1 MPVTRNAMRR
11 PGGNLPEPEFRLAGR
26 LSFRITKQ
34 SPVLWVSMSLL
45 HQAVE
50 EARFVRRHPAA
61 SRMTFLRFTAWQF
74 RSLLNRPAVVPLEQF
89 GLRFYCP
96 ADRRGAAKLIY
107 TFRER
112 FDAELPVLPKFVHPG
127 DSVID
132 IGANFGIYTV
142 ALAGLVGPAGRVL
155 AVEASSRAFGVLQH
169 NVTLNGLKN
178 VDLIQA
184 AASDQ
189 EGQVTFFIADDLSRS
204 SLAAGSGAR
213 ESGIKE
219 EVRAVRLDSLSV
231 PRPVRFIKIDVEGAE
246 PLALRGAEGIL
257 RADRPIIQFEST
269 PGVAAAFGCEPDA
282 LWRLLVTECGYE
294 IFRGPGLE
302 PVHALPAGVANLYA
316 IHPDRT

>member
-1 MPVTRNAMRR
+1 
-11 PGGNLPEPEFRLAGR
+11 
-26 LSFRITKQ
+26 
-34 SPVLWVSMSLL
+34 MSLF
-45 HQAVE
+45 HQAIE

-61 SRMTFLRFTAWQF
+61 DRMTFLRFTAWQF

-107 TFRER
+107 TFREH
-112 FDAELPVLPKFVHPG
+112 FDTELPVLSKFVHPG

-189 EGQVTFFIADDLSRS
+189 EGQVTFFIADDPSRS
-204 SLAAGSGAR
+204 SLAAGSGT
-213 ESGIKE
+213 KE

-231 PRPVRFIKIDVEGAE
+231 PRPVGFIKIDVEGAE

-269 PGVAAAFGCEPDA
+269 PGAAAAFGCEPDA

-294 IFRGPGLE
+294 IFRGPDLE
-302 PVHALPAGVANLYA
+302 PVHALPAGVVNLYA
-316 IHPDRT
+316 IHPDGKQAT